1 MTQLL
6 SEDFKILVE
15 TRYVFVVCF
24 TILCRKKGVALSA
37 DFLKLQFKDLLS
49 PPGIPISV
57 LRSHSYGVR
66 YLWGEML
73 RCN

>member
-1 MTQLL
+1 MNQLL

-49 PPGIPISV
+49 PPGIPICV